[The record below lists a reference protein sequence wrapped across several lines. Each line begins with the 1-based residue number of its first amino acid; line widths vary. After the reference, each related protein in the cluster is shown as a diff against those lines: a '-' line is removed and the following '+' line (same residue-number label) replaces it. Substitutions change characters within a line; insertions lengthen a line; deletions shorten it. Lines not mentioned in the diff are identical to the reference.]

1 MAREDDNE
9 AMNSIEDSSGNKL
22 GTDETPAARRARLRP
37 SLKQSNT
44 PDPSSMGPAV
54 NNADPSGMANASATL
69 PLSADAIS
77 ASAQFPDA
85 GAKAGSDN
93 PSIVNV
99 NARRSEHVEIFDT
112 AGSSAGASP
121 AVSQGRPGARASTYP
136 EQSFSGGH
144 YALAPETQSLEV
156 LNNIDQSM
164 AACATNLA
172 TLERV
177 AQEQSE
183 ALKALTETLKNHT
196 FGEVGLNLGSL
207 TESLAAALEPMK
219 AVGELV
225 PAVDQLVAAIQGTDS
240 TIGEGKLSREQLVT
254 SLADQLSTGLIDPWT
269 FKCAYMAVYP
279 SDHPADLLHRLVD
292 LLGTQRLSGDLFRAA
307 YEAVQAAEVP
317 AMPIKATRRRASKK
331 SEGEAMAAMAAS
343 SDEEGH
349 SEELPGDLDST
360 PHRDLLES
368 QEAMDARLQELDSRF
383 KDLETLLHERELE
396 LKQKSAQLAD
406 KDSENQQLK
415 AQMEELRDQ
424 TKDLVADLQKQLT
437 QTKTDDKDEPAPQG
451 KQNQSQ
457 NQGQTQTQGFFDI
470 SPGQSS
476 NLFESPQSK
485 SLFDLD
491 SAASSL
497 AGAPSKEA
505 DRANPAGGPQ
515 SGGNAGKAVGR
526 QVTGETATP
535 NAAPQDRVGPAQ
547 PVLGPGPQ
555 MPNRPS
561 SSSTAITTPMAGPGL
576 GSYGSGVRAQVFEV
590 IVRQA
595 LAGAPWQDICSG
607 PMQVNNISPE
617 EVEAE
622 VKRRQALLK
631 K

>member
-37 SLKQSNT
+37 SLKQSA

-77 ASAQFPDA
+77 ATAPFPDA
-85 GAKAGSDN
+85 GVQAGSDN

-99 NARRSEHVEIFDT
+99 NARRGEHVDIFDT
-112 AGSSAGASP
+112 AGSSAGVSP
-121 AVSQGRPGARASTYP
+121 AVSQGRPGSRLSTYP

-144 YALAPETQSLEV
+144 HALALETQSLEV

-349 SEELPGDLDST
+349 SEELAGDLDST

-451 KQNQSQ
+451 KQNQ
-457 NQGQTQTQGFFDI
+457 NQSQTQGFFDI

-485 SLFDLD
+485 SLFDLG
-491 SAASSL
+491 SAASAL

-505 DRANPAGGPQ
+505 DRANSAGGSPQ
-515 SGGNAGKAVGR
+515 SGGNVGKGVGR
-526 QVTGETATP
+526 QVTGETA
-535 NAAPQDRVGPAQ
+535 AAQDRIGPAQ
-547 PVLGPGPQ
+547 PTLGPGPQ
-555 MPNRPS
+555 IPNRPS